1 MSSYKIHTNSD
12 QGIGKMKRTLM
23 SLTLLL
29 MLISSAFAQTQGVYK
44 EDTPHRNGDQGM
56 FVLFKRCDVAASSS
70 GTDGDYTAPC
80 VDNQG
85 QIRVSG
91 TFTAEGGSGL
101 AADDYGTTASPSTHI
116 LTIQGNAAGVAVP
129 VSGTFWQATQPISGT
144 ISASQSGAWSVT
156 ANAGTNLNT
165 SSLALE
171 SGGNLASL
179 YASLGATTANR
190 STSTDTTSVP
200 AISLLKQISYSLQS
214 LADGVYV
221 QGTTSAITD
230 TTSTSVIAGVASNYL
245 YISKCSFSNT
255 DTDVGPE
262 VVLQDGSGGTVLDVI
277 PVPMASAAGDVG
289 GAVVTYPTALKVP
302 TAGNALYCA
311 PLTTG
316 ASVKCSCNGYRSTT
330 SY

>member
-1 MSSYKIHTNSD
+1 
-12 QGIGKMKRTLM
+12 MKRTLM

-29 MLISSAFAQTQGVYK
+29 MMISSAFAQTQGVYK

-101 AADDYGTTASPSTHI
+101 AADDYGTTASPSSHI
-116 LTIQGNAAGVAVP
+116 LTVQGNAAGVAIP
-129 VSGTFWQATQPISGT
+129 VSGTI
-144 ISASQSGAWSVT
+144 T

-165 SSLALE
+165 SALALE
-171 SGGNLASL
+171 AGGNLANL
-179 YASLGATTANR
+179 YSSFGAPTAGR

-221 QGTTSAITD
+221 RGTTSAITD